1 MTSAFENSIL
11 ARVTAAIQHTTFLQ
25 DAQITPQSRFDE
37 DLDLDRL
44 DVMEV
49 LIHVEAAFD
58 TQFPADAI
66 LQFESVPDVV
76 RYLSSRFFADTA
88 ERAYAGSA

>member
-11 ARVTAAIQHTTFLQ
+11 ARVTTAIRDTTFLHNL
-25 DAQITPQSRFDE
+25 QITAESRFDE

-49 LIHVEAAFD
+49 MIHIEEVFD
-58 TQFPADAI
+58 TEFPAEVI
-66 LQFESVPDVV
+66 LRFKSVPDVV
-76 RYLSSRFFADTA
+76 RYLSRRFFPDAA
-88 ERAYAGSA
+88 ELVQARSS

>member
-1 MTSAFENSIL
+1 MTSAFESSIL
-11 ARVTAAIQHTTFLQ
+11 ARVTAAIQQTTFLHS
-25 DAQITPQSRFDE
+25 AQITPVCRFDE

-49 LIHVEAAFD
+49 LIHVEEAFG
-58 TQFPADAI
+58 TQFPAEAI

-76 RYLSSRFFADTA
+76 RYLSGHVFADA
-88 ERAYAGSA
+88 SEPAYARAS